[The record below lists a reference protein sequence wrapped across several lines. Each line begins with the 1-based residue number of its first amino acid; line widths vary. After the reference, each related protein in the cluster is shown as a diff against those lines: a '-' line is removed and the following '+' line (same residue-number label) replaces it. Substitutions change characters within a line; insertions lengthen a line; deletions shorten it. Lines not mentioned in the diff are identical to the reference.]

1 MKIKPAKWDYRG
13 RRWTSEAETRRRRRK
28 KGALLRRSVDLVSY
42 LTKSRYTI
50 ENTFIGTIKRCWQ
63 NATLK
68 CDSQKENADW
78 KLAVAPIK
86 QRKQESSSNDNN
98 SRKKEARVTNARLGG
113 YDRLFFCFFF
123 GRGADRKQSFFLPFF
138 SSFSLSSIFYSPYQ
152 AAFHGLSVANPSS
165 KVENT
170 HKSKTVAAAAALFGN
185 FSCLLDGSLACPLY
199 IPYLE

>member
-1 MKIKPAKWDYRG
+1 MQPASERASKHIWFSPVEKKKKEKKTNLWMKIKPAKWDYRG
-13 RRWTSEAETRRRRRK
+13 RRWTSEAETRRRRRRRK

-113 YDRLFFCFFF
+113 YDRLFFFAFSSAVEPI
-123 GRGADRKQSFFLPFF
+123 GNNRSFFL
-138 SSFSLSSIFYSPYQ
+138 SFLAFPSRLSFIALIKRRFM
-152 AAFHGLSVANPSS
+152 AFQSRIHRP
-165 KVENT
+165 K
-170 HKSKTVAAAAALFGN
+170 
-185 FSCLLDGSLACPLY
+185 
-199 IPYLE
+199 